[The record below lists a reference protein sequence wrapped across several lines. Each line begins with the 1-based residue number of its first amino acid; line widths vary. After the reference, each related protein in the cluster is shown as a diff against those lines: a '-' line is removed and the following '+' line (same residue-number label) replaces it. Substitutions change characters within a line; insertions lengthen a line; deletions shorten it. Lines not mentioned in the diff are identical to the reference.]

1 MGVQR
6 FTGANSREAM
16 HKVRLALGEDALIL
30 SSQSI
35 AEGVEILALAEDCP
49 APLPALD
56 APAPVSPRHALAAYA
71 SQAPATTRPTAPA
84 AMPNTTDFSA
94 LGQQLLGEMA
104 QMRALLERPAQAA
117 AGEQRPDALAAQLLQ
132 CGFSHGLAGQ
142 LAEAARQQHG
152 DAEPAARQAWL
163 HSQLALRLPVL
174 ADESRLLDEAGVIAL
189 IGPTG
194 VGKTTTTAKLA
205 ARFVMRHG
213 AEGLALVTTDNFRI
227 GAHEQLRIY
236 ARLLGGEVHALGP
249 EDALEG
255 LLEQLAGKRLVII
268 DTVGMSQR
276 DQRLLT
282 QINQLGRIGRP
293 LRLMLVLNAASQG
306 DTLEEV
312 VDSYSRAALA
322 TGRPLRDCIVSKC
335 DEAPRM
341 GPVLDVLVRH
351 GLRLNYLSTGQQVP
365 EDLHLVDLPSLVQ
378 PALSPAR
385 PSLYAATQVPG
396 RGQRLDGLGSN
407 LIGQGRLLEQ
417 ARHGLQRHIGDF
429 VLLES
434 AWRLAGLPVSAQ
446 AGELARL
453 LAANP
458 PLPGA
463 ASEML
468 WGGERPVVGAT
479 WKMPALA
486 FDSAGALQIRPWLAH
501 QLPIGQQQCLSWSST
516 QLGARRHLWLGC
528 PSREGLQRLQESAQP
543 WLAVANRNQRVVH
556 GQATASLAQLVT
568 YATLLASEP
577 LRQRGRWVGME
588 ISYLPVC
595 LPGHPDTA
603 LRAWFGTLR
612 DPDTGASLGQRY
624 WLADAAQ
631 PDPAMQAASLCRLQA
646 CEGLPALALRAWN
659 ILGERQGQMQAE
671 LRLFLA
677 TALAATA
684 CQLDQ
689 AGEAWATSLR
699 LQLLELIGK
708 RRNPSPVLLLDGLL
722 NLLLVGEVFQR
733 LAATQQRA
741 LA

>member
-35 AEGVEILALAEDCP
+35 TEGVEILALAEDP
-49 APLPALD
+49 PV
-56 APAPVSPRHALAAYA
+56 PVSPRHALAAYA
-71 SQAPATTRPTAPA
+71 SQAPAAARGSAPA
-84 AMPNTTDFSA
+84 PAPAPALAAKTNPVDFAA
-94 LGQQLLGEMA
+94 LSQQLLGEMQ
-104 QMRALLERPAQAA
+104 QMRALLERPGQAA
-117 AGEQRPDALAAQLLQ
+117 VGPQAPDALADQLLQ

-142 LAEAARQQHG
+142 LAQAAREQLGIAQ
-152 DAEPAARQAWL
+152 PAARQAWL

-249 EDALEG
+249 QDALEG
-255 LLEQLAGKRLVII
+255 LLEQLSGKRLVII
-268 DTVGMSQR
+268 DTVGISQR

-365 EDLHLVDLPSLVQ
+365 EDLHLVDVPSLLQ
-378 PALSPAR
+378 QALSPSR
-385 PSLYAATQVPG
+385 PSLYAATPAPG
-396 RGQRLDGLGSN
+396 RGQRLDGLGTQ
-407 LIGQGRLLEQ
+407 LLGQGLLLEQ
-417 ARHGLQRHIGDF
+417 ARHDLRRHIGDF
-429 VLLES
+429 GLLEG
-434 AWRLAGLPVSAQ
+434 AWQLAGLPMAAQ
-446 AGELARL
+446 AGQLAGL

-458 PLPGA
+458 PLPGV

-486 FDSAGALQIRPWLAH
+486 FNAAGALQIRPWLAH
-501 QLPIGQQQCLSWSST
+501 QLPIGLQPCLAWSRT
-516 QLGARRHLWLGC
+516 QLDAQRHLWLGC
-528 PSREGLQRLQESAQP
+528 PSRDGLQRLLDSTEP
-543 WLAVANRNQRVVH
+543 WLAAANRNQRVVYA
-556 GQATASLAQLVT
+556 QATASLAQLAAH
-568 YATLLASEP
+568 ATLLASEP
-577 LRQRGRWVGME
+577 LRQRGRWVGIE
-588 ISYLPVC
+588 ISHLPVC
-595 LPGHPDTA
+595 LPGSPSTA

-624 WLADAAQ
+624 WLAASGQ
-631 PDPAMQAASLCRLQA
+631 QDPALQAASLCRLQA

-659 ILGERQGQMQAE
+659 ILGQRQGQMQAE

-684 CQLDQ
+684 FHLDQ
-689 AGEAWATSLR
+689 ATEPWATLLR
-699 LQLLELIGK
+699 RQLLELIGK

-733 LAATQQRA
+733 LAATQPRV